1 MLFFMLTDSIYIS
14 AYFLN
19 LLCVFASLDC
29 YNMSPY
35 AFIVL
40 LLKITQSLHMQV
52 MLLHT
57 SA

>member
-1 MLFFMLTDSIYIS
+1 MLTDSIYIS